1 MPFDYSASVRVTD
14 TSGRVLF
21 IRRSPS
27 APSRPGQFEHPAGL
41 IEPGERPFDAALRE
55 LREETGID
63 LPWHRLLLLRT
74 EDGPKGRHYCFA
86 ARVLR
91 DTPIRLSHEHDE
103 ARWLLPLQQEVAAH
117 QERGPSG
124 HPAPRGDVAQSV
136 L

>member
-1 MPFDYSASVRVTD
+1 MPSDYSTSVRITD

-27 APSRPGQFEHPAGL
+27 SLSRAGQYEHPAGL

-55 LREETGID
+55 LHEETGID
-63 LPWHRLLLLRT
+63 LPRHRLFLLGI
-74 EDGPKGRHYCFA
+74 EDGPKGRHYRFS

-91 DTPIRLSHEHDE
+91 DTPIRLSHEHDD
-103 ARWLLPLQQEVAAH
+103 ARWLLPQQQVAAH
-117 QERGPSG
+117 QERGAPG
-124 HPAPRGDVAQSV
+124 HPAPRRDVVQSV